1 MSRRTKNEKGKGRG
15 GMERRTIDRIFRP
28 RHAKYLELMFEPS
41 LRLAWS
47 FGFIAGWRRP
57 LTCLGDKGSWRAVL
71 LPQPS
76 FQLPG
81 NSRRRPFNFTSPV
94 HAASRLPPVFPPRTM
109 LNDKFSNIRLKPA
122 VFPPS
127 PWNSSFFCPEIPR
140 SYPSCFPNLVRGS
153 CARFLDGFEFV
164 VLTGTSIGV
173 NCGGE

>member
-94 HAASRLPPVFPPRTM
+94 HAASTNSSSPCVSPPAQCWTINFQTSGSSPPCFHRRRGIPPFFAPRFHAAIPPVFPTWWGGVVH
-109 LNDKFSNIRLKPA
+109 
-122 VFPPS
+122 VF
-127 PWNSSFFCPEIPR
+127 WMVSSLWF
-140 SYPSCFPNLVRGS
+140 
-153 CARFLDGFEFV
+153 
-164 VLTGTSIGV
+164 
-173 NCGGE
+173 